1 MERELDWLVG
11 KLLEMPDAQRE
22 LQFPGC
28 ASRES
33 LRSYLL
39 ALREQSPDAYRRL
52 VDRMR
57 TTGRPAPAPERW
69 FPPRP
74 DSVNA
79 LSEAALT
86 DSTLITDRTRS
97 DLAHPDLAHSD
108 RTHSDPIHS
117 DEVRPET
124 ARSKTTYSET
134 AYSKTAHSETAHSDT
149 ANGSTTPG
157 APADALAPAPL
168 VDTRAPAPQAD
179 APAPQPLVDS
189 PPPAPL
195 TDTPTP
201 ASPVHHPV
209 PASPGLAPAPAS
221 PVHHPAPA
229 SPGLAPAPASPV
241 HDPAPAS
248 PIRASAPAPS
258 VHDPAEAFA
267 QDHGSARPADHV
279 DFRDATFHGQVV
291 GVQYLSY
298 PAAPGPATG
307 QWGPVDEADPVWFGV
322 RPTRLVPG
330 LPEVPPYV
338 PRDCDA
344 ELGDLLG
351 RGGLVVVLGEPCA
364 GKSYTAWNA
373 VRSLAAEGYLLH
385 AADPHDDLR
394 RLPGE
399 LKDDP
404 GKRVLWLDELSD
416 HLGAGGL
423 DRRLLQRFT
432 GRGVVV
438 LGTMS
443 AGEYYRRRSGTGPAE
458 SVLALA
464 RTVELAR
471 EWSEAELE
479 RLAGHTD
486 DPRAYPAYLWSG
498 REGAASYFAIGH
510 LLYDEWQRLGTQA
523 EHPRGRLLVRAAVDL
538 VRCGV
543 TEAVS
548 VELLVRAAAGYPA
561 HGAEREPF
569 EAALTWATAPMFGI
583 SGLLVAGEKTGTWRA
598 YGALVA
604 EALRSG
610 GLSPVPDDVW
620 WTLLGDREVDR
631 AAVLDAARAS
641 LRARVDG
648 GDIPVIMR
656 FASLTEGAE
665 REDWYR
671 RAADLGHQQAALQLA
686 TLLLRRG
693 DDGQAIPYL
702 EVAARRGVAEA
713 ARQLAVIYEVRAR
726 YWWDRSRSHLPAP
739 DTVEE

>member
-1 MERELDWLVG
+1 MV
-11 KLLEMPDAQRE
+11 P
-22 LQFPGC
+22 
-28 ASRES
+28 
-33 LRSYLL
+33 
-39 ALREQSPDAYRRL
+39 
-52 VDRMR
+52 
-57 TTGRPAPAPERW
+57 
-69 FPPRP
+69 
-74 DSVNA
+74 VNA
-79 LSEAALT
+79 LSESALT
-86 DSTLITDRTRS
+86 DSTQ
-97 DLAHPDLAHSD
+97 PDLAHVD
-108 RTHSDPIHS
+108 LAPPGQAHSADIYC
-117 DEVRPET
+117 DDTDPET
-124 ARSKTTYSET
+124 ADSG
-134 AYSKTAHSETAHSDT
+134 TAHSDT
-149 ANGSTTPG
+149 ADGSPTRL
-157 APADALAPAPL
+157 ASADARAPTLL
-168 VDTRAPAPQAD
+168 VDTRAPAPPAD
-179 APAPQPLVDS
+179 APVPLPLVDS
-189 PPPAPL
+189 PVPAPH
-195 TDTPTP
+195 TDTPAP
-201 ASPVHHPV
+201 ASPIHHPA
-209 PASPGLAPAPAS
+209 PASAAPARAPLPAPAS
-221 PVHHPAPA
+221 PVSAP
-229 SPGLAPAPASPV
+229 
-241 HDPAPAS
+241 
-248 PIRASAPAPS
+248 ASAPAPL
-258 VHDPAEAFA
+258 VHDPTPQAPASVPAPHTPAPEAPA
-267 QDHGSARPADHV
+267 QDHGSARSADHL
-279 DFRDATFHGQVV
+279 DFRDATFHAQVV
-291 GVQYLSY
+291 GVQYLTY
-298 PAAPGPATG
+298 PVAPGPATG
-307 QWGPVDEADPVWFGV
+307 LWGPVDEADPVWFGV

-344 ELGDLLG
+344 ELRGLLG

-373 VRSLAAEGYLLH
+373 VRSLAEEGYLLY
-385 AADPHDDLR
+385 APDPHDDLR

-399 LKDDP
+399 LKDSP

-416 HLGAGGL
+416 HLGPGGL

-443 AGEYYRRRSGTGPAE
+443 AREYYRRRSGTGPAE

-471 EWSEAELE
+471 EWSESELE

-486 DPRAYPAYLWSG
+486 DPRAYPAYMWSG

-510 LLYDEWQRLGTQA
+510 LLYDEWQRLGTQT

-538 VRCGV
+538 ARCGV
-543 TEAVS
+543 TEAVP
-548 VELLVRAAAGYPA
+548 VELLLRAAACYPA
-561 HGAEREPF
+561 HGAERE
-569 EAALTWATAPMFGI
+569 ALETGLAWATAPMFGI

-610 GLSPVPDDVW
+610 GLPPVPDDVW

-631 AAVLDAARAS
+631 AAVLDGARAA
-641 LRARVDG
+641 LRPRVDG

-656 FASLTEGAE
+656 FASLTEGTE

-671 RAADLGHQQAALQLA
+671 RAADLGHQPAVLQLA

-702 EVAARRGVAEA
+702 EAAARRGAVEA

-726 YWWDRSRSHLPAP
+726 YWWDRSRSHVPAP

>member
-22 LQFPGC
+22 LQFPGY

-57 TTGRPAPAPERW
+57 TTGRPAPERW

-86 DSTLITDRTRS
+86 DSTPIPDGTQS
-97 DLAHPDLAHSD
+97 DLAHPDP
-108 RTHSDPIHS
+108 THSD
-117 DEVRPET
+117 EARPET
-124 ARSKTTYSET
+124 AY
-134 AYSKTAHSETAHSDT
+134 SETAHSDT
-149 ANGSTTPG
+149 ANGSATPRDN
-157 APADALAPAPL
+157 ADALAPVPL
-168 VDTRAPAPQAD
+168 VDIRAAAPQAD
-179 APAPQPLVDS
+179 APTPPPLVDS
-189 PPPAPL
+189 PVPAPL
-195 TDTPTP
+195 TGT
-201 ASPVHHPV
+201 
-209 PASPGLAPAPAS
+209 
-221 PVHHPAPA
+221 PAPA
-229 SPGLAPAPASPV
+229 SPGHAPEAASPVRASAPASPV
-241 HDPAPAS
+241 
-248 PIRASAPAPS
+248 RASAPAPS
-258 VHDPAEAFA
+258 VHDPAPEALA

-298 PAAPGPATG
+298 PAVPGPATG

-330 LPEVPPYV
+330 LAEVPPYV

-344 ELGDLLG
+344 ELRDLLG

-364 GKSYTAWNA
+364 GKSYTAWHA

-416 HLGAGGL
+416 HLGPGGL

-443 AGEYYRRRSGTGPAE
+443 AGEYYRRRSGTGPGE

-543 TEAVS
+543 TEAVP
-548 VELLVRAAAGYPA
+548 VELLLRAAACYPA

-569 EAALTWATAPMFGI
+569 EAALAWATAPMFGI

-620 WTLLGDREVDR
+620 WTLLGDRAVDR
-631 AAVLDAARAS
+631 PAVLDAARAA
-641 LRARVDG
+641 LRARLDG

-671 RAADLGHQQAALQLA
+671 RAADLGHQPAALQLA